1 MAIVLGPGDA
11 LVAADVQND
20 FLPGGKLGIKGSDA
34 VVPVLNRYLDLA
46 RRFGLPVYAIR
57 DWHPE
62 RHCSF
67 VAQGGIWPEHCVGG
81 SHGAQFARD
90 LELQAAAIVVNKGTN
105 PQREAYSAFE
115 GTELAALLRRAGVR
129 RLLVGGLATDYCVLN
144 TVRDARANG
153 FEVLVLCDAIM
164 AVNVNPED
172 GVRAEREM
180 QRLGARAVTIRDFS
194 P

>member
-1 MAIVLGPGDA
+1 LAIVLGPGDA

-20 FLPGGKLGIKGSDA
+20 FLPGGKLGIKGGNA
-34 VVPVLNRYLDLA
+34 IVPVLNRYFDLA
-46 RRFGLPVYAIR
+46 RQFGLPVYAIR

-67 VAQGGIWPEHCVGG
+67 VAQGGIWTEHCVAG
-81 SHGAQFARD
+81 SPGAQFARD
-90 LELQAAAIVVNKGTN
+90 LNLPAAATVVNKGTN
-105 PQREAYSAFE
+105 LQREAYSAFE
-115 GTELAALLRRAGVR
+115 GTNLAELLQRAGVR

-180 QRLGARAVTIRDFS
+180 QSLGARAVTIRDFS